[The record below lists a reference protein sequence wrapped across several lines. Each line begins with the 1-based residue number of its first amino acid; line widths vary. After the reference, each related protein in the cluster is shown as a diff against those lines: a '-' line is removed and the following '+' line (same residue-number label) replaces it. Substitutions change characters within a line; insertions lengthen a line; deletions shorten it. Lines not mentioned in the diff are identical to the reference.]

1 MYKFFISALILL
13 TVATGVSAQKVTE
26 IRGQTLDGAT
36 GSPIVGVLVSAT
48 PVDATNTL
56 AYTVSGTDGSF
67 VLKSNSGFPDRV
79 KVTARSMVTKVQEKV
94 ISSAGGYV
102 EFRLEEEIQQLNE
115 VHVQGSRIEQKGDT
129 LNYYVE
135 SFRDA
140 TDRSI
145 GDILKKLPGIQIA
158 SGGRILYQNKEISKF
173 YIEGMDLLQGRYGLV
188 TNNLD
193 AAKVATVQVLENHQP
208 IKVLAGEELPETAA
222 INIKLRK
229 SALGAFFMTAQLGFG
244 IPLWLLSNELVGM
257 RFTSNQQNMLVYKGD
272 NTGRDIVQEM
282 TSFYGTSG
290 GTAVN
295 LFSPERPG
303 TPSVDAQYRLFNNA
317 HIGSINDLHLL
328 GKGYSLTSNINYL
341 YDEQHGEGITE
352 RHITVDG
359 GSRDVHIKEDVLD
372 IQKKRELNGTFVL
385 EKNEP
390 DYYENNRLDFYV
402 KKNGEES
409 TVRSLTPIVQSLTL
423 PSFSVEDNYRRM
435 WRNKTGRRLTLEGKI
450 IYSSD
455 NQSLQVD
462 PILFPELSLLSS
474 SARQDILY
482 DRFESEVYVAWS
494 YSKNGWSLGLRTG
507 GFYSFYELETDIMA
521 GTNTLP
527 VDSLRNDL
535 KRVGAGLMG
544 MVSVGY
550 HQGRISLSSNAPY
563 RLQYL
568 EVKNNC
574 IERREGGL
582 YPLIEPSLTFIWQ
595 ATNRWS
601 IVLSSFRNESYGTIM
616 DDMTGY
622 LMRSYRN
629 LSRGD
634 GTIHKSSSTRATLSA
649 SYRNPWNSLYLS
661 ASAQLINS
669 HRDYISEVFYDGILS
684 AVNWTYHPN
693 NSNTLTG
700 TGRIEYTFEAINTEA
715 KLGGSYGFG
724 TSVALNQGVLSDVY
738 SNFYTIVPSFTT
750 TITRNLIIKYSSTWR
765 EGRNSVVG
773 KAVFAPIRTLNQTFT
788 LAAAPF
794 DGMTVTATVN
804 HYYNGLLRPIPS
816 YWFANL
822 GLRYKKDKTE
832 IRLDWTNVFGT
843 TEYASFSYNDVTSS
857 YSSTRL
863 RPSELLLR
871 VNFSIF

>member
-1 MYKFFISALILL
+1 
-13 TVATGVSAQKVTE
+13 
-26 IRGQTLDGAT
+26 
-36 GSPIVGVLVSAT
+36 
-48 PVDATNTL
+48 
-56 AYTVSGTDGSF
+56 
-67 VLKSNSGFPDRV
+67 
-79 KVTARSMVTKVQEKV
+79 MVTKAQEKV
-94 ISSAGGYV
+94 ISSAEGYV

-145 GDILKKLPGIQIA
+145 GDILKKLPGIHIA

-193 AAKVATVQVLENHQP
+193 ASKVATVQVLENHQP

-229 SALGAFFMTAQLGFG
+229 SALGAFFMTAQIGFG

-282 TSFYGTSG
+282 TSYYGTSG
-290 GTAVN
+290 GTALN
-295 LFSPERPG
+295 LFSPERPW

-317 HIGSINDLHLL
+317 HIGSINDLHIL
-328 GKGYSLTSNINYL
+328 GNGYSLTGNINYL
-341 YDEQHGEGITE
+341 YDSQHSRGAAE

-359 GSRDVHIKEDVLD
+359 GSQDVHIREEMNDLL
-372 IQKKRELNGTFVL
+372 KKRELNGTFVL

-409 TVRSLTPIVQSLTL
+409 TVEGLAPIVQSLTL
-423 PSFSVEDNYRRM
+423 PSFSIEDNYRRL
-435 WRNKTGRRLTLEGKI
+435 WRNKAGRRLTLEGKI
-450 IYSSD
+450 IYSSE
-455 NQSLQVD
+455 NQSLQLD
-462 PILFPELSLLSS
+462 PVLFQEMSLLSS
-474 SARQDILY
+474 TARQDVSF
-482 DRFESEVYVAWS
+482 DRFESEAYVAWS
-494 YSKNGWSLGLRTG
+494 YSKNGWSLGLQTG
-507 GFYSFYELETDIMA
+507 GIYSFYGLETDIMA
-521 GTNTLP
+521 GTVTLP

-535 KRVGAGLMG
+535 KRVGAGLIG

-550 HQGRISLSSNAPY
+550 HQGRISFSSNAPY

-568 EVKNNC
+568 EVGNNLSG
-574 IERREGGL
+574 RKEGGF
-582 YPLIEPSLTFIWQ
+582 YPLLEPNLTLIWQ
-595 ATNRWS
+595 MTNRWS
-601 IVLSSFRNESYGTIM
+601 MVLNSLRNESYGTIM

-629 LSRGD
+629 MSRGD

-649 SYRNPWNSLYLS
+649 SYRNPWNSLFLS
-661 ASAQLINS
+661 ASAQLMNS
-669 HRDYISEVFYDGILS
+669 HRDYINEVFYDGILS
-684 AVNWTYHPN
+684 TVNWTYHPN

-715 KLGGSYGFG
+715 RLSGSYGYG
-724 TSVALNQGVLSDVY
+724 TSVALNQGVLSKVLSHY
-738 SNFYTIVPSFTT
+738 YTVAPSLTT

-843 TEYASFSYNDVTSS
+843 TEYASFSYSDVTSN